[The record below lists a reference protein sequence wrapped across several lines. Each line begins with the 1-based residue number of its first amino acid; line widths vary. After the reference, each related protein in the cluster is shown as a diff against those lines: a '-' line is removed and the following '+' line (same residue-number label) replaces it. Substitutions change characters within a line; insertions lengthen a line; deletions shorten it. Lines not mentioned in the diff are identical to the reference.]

1 MNRHYARVVA
11 FQALYEAD
19 FKNITDTNKLFKR
32 HVTNLEL
39 EGENIDFAKELV
51 EKSKRNIDS
60 IDKTIEGVAPEWPI
74 NQVAIVDRNIL
85 RMAICELTYFDTPPK
100 VIINEAIEVAKTF
113 GSETSAKFINGVLG
127 TVYRNSEKYS
137 KE

>member
-127 TVYRNSEKYS
+127 TVYRNSEKY
-137 KE
+137 

>member
-51 EKSKRNIDS
+51 EKTKRNIDS